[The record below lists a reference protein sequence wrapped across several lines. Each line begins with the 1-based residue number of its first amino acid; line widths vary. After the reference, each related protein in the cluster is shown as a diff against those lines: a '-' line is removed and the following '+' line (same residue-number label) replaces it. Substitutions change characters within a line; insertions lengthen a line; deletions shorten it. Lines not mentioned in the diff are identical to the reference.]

1 VDVIEGRQPMQATVP
16 QTAMPQTPVLQTT
29 LPQTDVVQN
38 TVLQTTERASQ
49 KADEHLSP

>member
-1 VDVIEGRQPMQATVP
+1 
-16 QTAMPQTPVLQTT
+16 MPQTPVLQTT